1 MTRNFVTED
10 SLHSIDRP
18 NRRAKSPLNKILAYS
33 SLLALGAGL
42 GVGGTYA
49 YRHDLASLTNP
60 VAVAPATAREQ
71 PPATTSRITAPTNFV
86 AQVVQEVGPAV
97 VRINASR
104 TVNNDNN
111 DFSQF
116 SNDPAFRRFF
126 GSQIPEGAEKQIQR
140 GTGSGFIIN
149 QDGRIITN
157 AHVVDGADRVT
168 VTLKDGRTLEG
179 KVLGTD
185 PLTDVAVV
193 KVDAKD
199 LPTVKLGDSESLQVG
214 EWAIAIGN
222 PLGLDNTVTTGII
235 SAKDRNGSQ
244 IGANDK
250 RVEFLQTDAA
260 INPGNSGGPLLNDK
274 GEVIGVNTAIIQNA
288 QGLGFAIP
296 INTARN
302 IAEQL
307 IANGKVEH
315 PYLGVQMVQLN
326 QEVKD
331 QLADSPIADN
341 WTIPDNNGVLV
352 VRVMRDSPAASAGLR
367 SGDVLKAI
375 DGQEVTDPDTV
386 QKLVESAKIG
396 EKLPVEISRGG
407 QRLNLDIQVGRL
419 NTASK

>member
-1 MTRNFVTED
+1 MTRKLVTED
-10 SLHSIDRP
+10 SLHSIDRQ
-18 NRRAKSPLNKILAYS
+18 NRRAKSPVNRILAYS

-42 GVGGTYA
+42 GVGGVYA
-49 YRHDLASLTNP
+49 YNRDLSSLTNS

-71 PPATTSRITAPTNFV
+71 PPATTGRVTAPTNFV
-86 AQVVQEVGPAV
+86 AEVVREVGPAV

-104 TVNNDNN
+104 TVNND
-111 DFSQF
+111 DSQF

-193 KVDAKD
+193 QVDAKD
-199 LPTVKLGDSESLQVG
+199 LPTVKIGDSESLQVG

-250 RVEFLQTDAA
+250 RVDFLQTDAA

-331 QLADSPIADN
+331 QLANSPIADN
-341 WTIPDNNGVLV
+341 WTIPDDNGVLV
-352 VRVMRDSPAASAGLR
+352 MRVMRGSPAANAGLR

-375 DGQEVTDPDTV
+375 GGQAVTDPDTV

-396 EKLPVEISRGG
+396 ENLPVEISRGG

-419 NTASK
+419 NIAGK